1 MEVDCRHTYIRTQIE
16 DSIWLTR
23 QFKVIVVVL
32 KYLPMYE
39 SIRALIG
46 PQEET

>member
-1 MEVDCRHTYIRTQIE
+1 MEVDCRHTYIRAQIE
-16 DSIWLTR
+16 DGIRRTW

-39 SIRALIG
+39 TIRPVIG
-46 PQEET
+46 PQNKA